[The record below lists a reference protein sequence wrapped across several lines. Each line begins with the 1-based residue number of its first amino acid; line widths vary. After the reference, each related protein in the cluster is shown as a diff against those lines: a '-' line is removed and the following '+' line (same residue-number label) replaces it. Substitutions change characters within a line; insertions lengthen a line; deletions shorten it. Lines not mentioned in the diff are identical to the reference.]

1 MAAGGV
7 LIKALGEPSDV
18 YESDN
23 DSNYRMLT
31 YLMDKLFFEF
41 TLTDSEI
48 IDEISV
54 GYFDY

>member
-1 MAAGGV
+1 MTAGGV
-7 LIKALGEPSDV
+7 LIKALGESSDV